1 MEIHGNRMD
10 LISLGQSGHLTRNG
24 GTPIKK
30 LERSMKHSIDVES
43 IPTNLKK
50 SASEGAIF
58 LFKDTNAEF
67 NVKGSDQEHNP
78 ENLWTS
84 KLDLPVHS
92 NGDSRRILEPPLTAT
107 RPPSGLQPNRKAQ
120 MQQELMYSKVDSP
133 RYSYPPTPF
142 SGPEPTQSLDRT
154 SSISST
160 WSSLDGNV
168 ADDFLDCNEAEQR
181 FLEANKEYS
190 ESLMIEMVR
199 REEYPDLGLQRQTYL
214 DYANFALAS
223 KFQVSFR

>member
-1 MEIHGNRMD
+1 MNLLSIGE
-10 LISLGQSGHLTRNG
+10 SGHLSRNG

-50 SASEGAIF
+50 SSSEGAVF
-58 LFKDTNAEF
+58 FFKDTNAEF
-67 NVKGSDQEHNP
+67 NVKGNDREHDR
-78 ENLWTS
+78 EQNLWAS
-84 KLDLPVHS
+84 RLDLPGHS
-92 NGDSRRILEPPLTAT
+92 NGDSRRILEPPLIAA
-107 RPPSGLQPNRKAQ
+107 RPPSGLQFNRKAQ
-120 MQQELMYSKVDSP
+120 MQQELMYSKVESP
-133 RYSYPPTPF
+133 RYGYVPTPF

-154 SSISST
+154 SSISS

-168 ADDFLDCNEAEQR
+168 TDDFLDYNEAEQR
-181 FLEANKEYS
+181 FIEANKEYS

-223 KFQVSFR
+223 KFQVSLS